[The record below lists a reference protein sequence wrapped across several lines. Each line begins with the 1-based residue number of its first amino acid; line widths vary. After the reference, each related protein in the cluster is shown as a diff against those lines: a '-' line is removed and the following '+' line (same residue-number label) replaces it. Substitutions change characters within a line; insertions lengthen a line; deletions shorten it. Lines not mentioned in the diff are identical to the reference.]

1 MNKKSFKQKIAV
13 IMAIVLT
20 FSVFLPPEAV
30 QAMTLDA
37 KDMISDISSAQ
48 YLQNGISI
56 ESKNAFGNLLGK
68 ELKEKTAEQTENEGN
83 KIFLVEMEGQTA
95 NVSFET
101 TEDAT
106 LVVCIYS

>member
-30 QAMTLDA
+30 QAMTSDA
-37 KDMISDISSAQ
+37 KDMISDISSTQ

-56 ESKNAFGNLLGK
+56 ESKNALETCL
-68 ELKEKTAEQTENEGN
+68 EKN
-83 KIFLVEMEGQTA
+83 
-95 NVSFET
+95 
-101 TEDAT
+101 
-106 LVVCIYS
+106 

>member
-56 ESKNAFGNLLGK
+56 ESKTAFGNLLGK
-68 ELKEKTAEQTENEGN
+68 ELKEKTAEQT
-83 KIFLVEMEGQTA
+83 
-95 NVSFET
+95 
-101 TEDAT
+101 
-106 LVVCIYS
+106 CH

>member
-37 KDMISDISSAQ
+37 KDMKS
-48 YLQNGISI
+48 
-56 ESKNAFGNLLGK
+56 
-68 ELKEKTAEQTENEGN
+68 
-83 KIFLVEMEGQTA
+83 
-95 NVSFET
+95 
-101 TEDAT
+101 
-106 LVVCIYS
+106 